1 MTKILKYSQLL
12 CPCFLPLQWHQIIG
26 LFKTLVEVFKKGRRM
41 HLLRHVD
48 IIFDSVLEFAEGGEE
63 AGEIQPERHREL
75 EIGLTERE

>member
-1 MTKILKYSQLL
+1 
-12 CPCFLPLQWHQIIG
+12 
-26 LFKTLVEVFKKGRRM
+26 M